1 MGTQNPTLCDQ
12 EETKLKNMGGQS
24 ARCWWDVPNK
34 LSGWS
39 SGKSSQFQLRVS
51 SSVGW
56 SSLESCLAEVTVGKC
71 ECVAEV
77 TAGTVIAPSA
87 RSHGERQEARG
98 EMEQQQKRQ
107 SREGAVAR

>member
-12 EETKLKNMGGQS
+12 EEAKLKNRVVGRDGQS

-39 SGKSSQFQLRVS
+39 SGESSQFRLRVP

-56 SSLESCLAEVTVGKC
+56 SSLAEVTVGRC

-77 TAGTVIAPSA
+77 TAG
-87 RSHGERQEARG
+87 SHCHICP
-98 EMEQQQKRQ
+98 
-107 SREGAVAR
+107 